1 MRSRP
6 KHSGSRRRKSTSL
19 CSLRLPEPTLAK
31 SGPQPTAGGLSLEP
45 ERDGFGVISRSGDQY
60 YVRSRDG
67 WRCVSTHWLKEATD
81 ALESGQ
87 TDRTL
92 ELIERHALRRNASLS
107 DMREAYVLAKR
118 IEDGRG
124 PDAVKMRAG
133 RATSHLSSYVD
144 PLGVANLERNR
155 KAREAEDSAQTQARK
170 AELRAMGLSPQRV
183 DALAQLQGGPY
194 EVVLTG
200 LTGDCDRQVIQA
212 VLEKVG
218 FPRTE
223 LKLLLERVEHIAP
236 EPIAQL
242 VHQSAAVRIKV
253 ALEAAGAKVRIRTQ
267 KWTV

>member
-1 MRSRP
+1 M
-6 KHSGSRRRKSTSL
+6 
-19 CSLRLPEPTLAK
+19 A
-31 SGPQPTAGGLSLEP
+31 
-45 ERDGFGVISRSGDQY
+45 
-60 YVRSRDG
+60 
-67 WRCVSTHWLKEATD
+67 STHWLREAKD

-87 TDRTL
+87 ADRTL
-92 ELIERHALRRNASLS
+92 ELIERHALKRNASLS

-118 IEDGRG
+118 IEGGRG
-124 PDAVKMRAG
+124 ADAVKVRAA

-170 AELRAMGLSPQRV
+170 GELRAMGLGAHRV

-200 LTGDCDRQVIQA
+200 MTADCDKQAIQA
-212 VLEKVG
+212 VLEEVG
-218 FPRTE
+218 FARAE

-236 EPIAQL
+236 EPIAHL
-242 VHQSAAVRIKV
+242 LHQSAAVRIKV